1 MAQYDVDLRDYWRI
15 IRKRKASIV
24 SMILLVGLC
33 SYGFAKFREPS
44 PLYESTAAIK
54 IDRFSNLASAL
65 TGAYWR
71 QSENM
76 ETHAYIIASHP
87 VLLRAGELLGWV
99 QARNEAVAAPEDESR
114 VQVIL
119 KLKRMVEAK
128 PQEGT
133 HIINI
138 RAISAQVEE
147 AARVANMT
155 AQAYRDYNIQ
165 QNNKKTFE
173 TRAFIEEQL
182 GQTSERLKRVER
194 ELQTF
199 KEVNNLI
206 SMDAQ
211 TANTLSKM
219 NSVENEHEKIRAE
232 RMQIE
237 SQLKALDSAGKGHA
251 EKLMGFLLAAPQG
264 SPHEHIRNK
273 LSELNLKRQT
283 LLTTLTE
290 RHPQVEAV
298 TSEIQA
304 LFGEVR
310 RELSSLLQA
319 SISREAEL
327 AQRVKLL
334 QRENQ
339 SLPEKALKLVR
350 LQREVELQETLYS
363 QLKAKYQEVLIQESG
378 KVEEVSIVKPAMKP
392 EKPFN
397 VPSKLMIVLTGL
409 VMGTII
415 GMVLAF
421 LAEVFDTSMG
431 TIEDVEELLGVPVL
445 GVIPHLSVD
454 SRTKG
459 RPERKEGAHSRAH
472 DLVVQYDP
480 KSQATESFRA
490 LRTNLQFLRLES
502 KGKLFLITSSFVQEG
517 KTLNSVNLALSMAQA
532 GNKVLLID
540 ADLRK
545 PSVHRVF
552 GLGREPGITDYVLG
566 NYHWREVVET
576 ISDVILGDFEI
587 EDILKTPGM
596 DNLHFVTA
604 GTKPPNPTEI
614 LSSERFREFLREA
627 RQEYDFVFIDSP
639 PILPVA
645 DATEIAPM
653 MDGVFL
659 VYTVGKIGR
668 GVLKRAKS
676 NLDNVDAKVLGVV
689 LNKVKPE
696 AGPDYFRYHSHY
708 YYGPDTPGP
717 HASATDREGGGLRW
731 PTALAKAVG
740 VLVFVTAIS
749 VFTIGVLWQDLPGLS
764 SGMASV
770 LRPGTVHQL
779 RALMPIIQAIE
790 ASRPNTPTPWR
801 PPCATLP

>member
-15 IRKRKASIV
+15 IRKRKALIV
-24 SMILLVGLC
+24 SMILLVGLS
-33 SYGFAKFREPS
+33 SYAFAKLREPM
-44 PLYESTAAIK
+44 PLFESTSAVK
-54 IDRFSNLASAL
+54 IDSFSNLASLL
-65 TGAYWR
+65 TGAHWR

-87 VLLRAGELLGWV
+87 VLLQAAELLGWV
-99 QARNEAVAAPEDESR
+99 AARSEADVSKEDKNRTQAI
-114 VQVIL
+114 Q
-119 KLKRMVEAK
+119 KLKRMIEAK

-138 RAISAQVEE
+138 RAVSEDAEE

-155 AQAYRDYNIQ
+155 AEAYRSYNIQ

-182 GQTSERLKRVER
+182 RQTSERLKQAER
-194 ELQTF
+194 KLREF
-199 KEVNNLI
+199 KEENHLI
-206 SMDAQ
+206 SLDAQ
-211 TANTLSKM
+211 TTNTLNKM
-219 NSVENEHEKIRAE
+219 NGVENEYEKTRAE

-237 SQLKALDSAGKGHA
+237 SQIKALDAAGKGHA
-251 EKLMGFLLAAPQG
+251 DKLMGFLLAAPPG
-264 SPHEHIRNK
+264 SPHEHIRTK

-310 RELSSLLQA
+310 KELNSLLQA
-319 SISREAEL
+319 CASREAEL
-327 AQRVKLL
+327 SRRVELL

-339 SLPEKALKLVR
+339 SIPEKALTLVR
-350 LQREVELQETLYS
+350 LQREVELQESLYS

-378 KVEEVSIVKPAMKP
+378 KVEEVSIVKPAMKS
-392 EKPFN
+392 EEAFN

-445 GVIPHLSVD
+445 GVIPQLSAE
-454 SRTKG
+454 SRAKG
-459 RPERKEGAHSRAH
+459 RPERNEGARSRAR
-472 DLVVQYDP
+472 DLVTHYDP
-480 KSQATESFRA
+480 KSQATEAFRA

-502 KGKLFLITSSFVQEG
+502 QGKLFLITSSFVQEG

-532 GNKVLLID
+532 GNKVLLVD

-545 PSVHRVF
+545 PNVHRVF

-576 ISDVILGDFEI
+576 VSDVMLGDFEI
-587 EDILKTPGM
+587 DDLLMTPGM
-596 DNLHFVTA
+596 DNLNFVTA
-604 GTKPPNPTEI
+604 GTKPPNPTEV
-614 LSSERFREFLREA
+614 LSSERFREFLKEA
-627 RQEYDFVFIDSP
+627 RQEYDFVFVDAP

-645 DATEIAPM
+645 DATEIAPL

-689 LNKVKPE
+689 LNNVKPE

-708 YYGPDTPGP
+708 YYGSDPQAAAPVRRDTAGSRFGWAPN
-717 HASATDREGGGLRW
+717 
-731 PTALAKAVG
+731 LAKAVG
-740 VLVFVTAIS
+740 VSAFILVVSLFAA
-749 VFTIGVLWQDLPGLS
+749 GLLWQELP
-764 SGMASV
+764 AV
-770 LRPGTVHQL
+770 LPEWLAPHVK
-779 RALMPIIQAIE
+779 ALFT
-790 ASRPNTPTPWR
+790 N
-801 PPCATLP
+801 